1 MLRRKLRNTDSS
13 QNHVGDGSSSS
24 QSIYGSSSMNK
35 GGNINKDLNG
45 SNNSLNVYLDSKD
58 FLLGSDR
65 SDNDNVMRKEL
76 PI

>member
-1 MLRRKLRNTDSS
+1 
-13 QNHVGDGSSSS
+13 
-24 QSIYGSSSMNK
+24 MNK